1 MHNLHYIRVK
11 ADNPK
16 DACNTVENTIED
28 WGTENNWRS
37 IGGCVSSDNEV
48 YRIVDEENKFMN
60 SRWVPDVDMTIEKI
74 NVMCNEWLK
83 PADYYKKQFDK
94 CIDGKEESPFDWY
107 GAKKHCEHM
116 YQIGMLHGKTFDV
129 LQDEFYSWKLN
140 ECGVTD
146 VEYQQDGKNT
156 YIVFVDMHD

>member
-11 ADNPK
+11 SDNPK
-16 DACNTVENTIED
+16 DACNTVETTIED
-28 WGTENNWRS
+28 WGTGNNWRS

-60 SRWVPDVDMTIEKI
+60 ARWVPDVDMTIEKI

-83 PADYYKKQFDK
+83 PADYYKRQFDK
-94 CIDGKEESPFDWY
+94 CVDGKEETPFDWY

-116 YQIGMLHGKTFDV
+116 YQIGMLQGKTFDV

-146 VEYQQDGKNT
+146 IEYQQDGKNT